1 MLDCWTWSHDLGI
14 NAVANPYNLGLGYAP
29 LSIDVRRA
37 LPGDLVWTP
46 PHRFR
51 NKLVNGILGGWTFA
65 DKFFLSTGRPFSV
78 TDSKIP
84 SQINSGGGIG
94 TIYATVIDPHIVRNC
109 TYVTGSSG
117 SPCYTQSQFETC
129 AATSGINPPVKAD
142 FCQNTPDFFRGPG
155 YFEIDQTVTKRFPIR
170 ERLAFE
176 FGAQGCNLLNHPT
189 SATRPGP

>member
-1 MLDCWTWSHDLGI
+1 LLDCWTWSHDLGI
-14 NAVANPYNLGLGYAP
+14 NAVANPYDLGLGYAP

-37 LPGDLVWTP
+37 LTGDPVWTP

-65 DKFFLSTGRPFSV
+65 DKFFLYTGPPFSV

-94 TIYATVIDPHIVRNC
+94 TIYATVIDPQIARNC
-109 TYVTGSSG
+109 TYVTGSPG
-117 SPCYTQSQFETC
+117 SPCYTQ
-129 AATSGINPPVKAD
+129 TSSKPTLRLRESTRRSRPISARPHRTFP
-142 FCQNTPDFFRGPG
+142 RPG
-155 YFEIDQTVTKRFPIR
+155 VLHRSDHHERFPIR

-176 FGAQGCNLLNHPT
+176 FGAQAYNLLNHPT